1 MNEAALWKVHL
12 QRAAPAVYWIALL
25 LVFFLLRA
33 KSLQTVLGDE
43 AIPIKLSEAMSA
55 RGSLDPNW
63 RFADLLPHLHYDQY
77 NFYLYNIIAH
87 GVITV
92 AEWFDRWPVGTL
104 RRANVLFQLLALAF
118 AIDAMR
124 RVGAGRFAMG
134 VAGALI
140 TFAPGMVQ
148 DAGIARPESLVYL
161 LSALFLWALT
171 LPFAERWRML
181 LAGSAFGAGIAVKLT
196 FASLAVVLPFIVPL
210 RGRPVRD
217 LAATA
222 ASFAVGAAIAI
233 AAAAPYALIHFDVYL
248 NGVAALAAQY
258 TGVHPPHALPV
269 YDAASQVAWTGGYF
283 IQLYGFAVPAA
294 LVAPLL
300 LQGVARRW
308 ALALVAAFL
317 ALFVYFASK
326 TVFFERNFAH
336 VLIPLLLA
344 AALGIA
350 ALKHR
355 SWRIAAALLTVLPMA
370 YWSLQ
375 IVRAIWTPKRRA
387 QFESAHALGAAQPV
401 HFPQIHSGDV
411 PAQCDTIALHDLND
425 PWTRS
430 YREKL
435 RQRGFHEIAHYHSGL
450 GPLVTSTL
458 HTYVASDVRYFRC
471 PPASAAQPPQAAP

>member
-1 MNEAALWKVHL
+1 
-12 QRAAPAVYWIALL
+12 
-25 LVFFLLRA
+25 
-33 KSLQTVLGDE
+33 VLGDE

-124 RVGAGRFAMG
+124 RVGAGRFPWSRGGADHVCAGHGAGCRHRAAGELG
-134 VAGALI
+134 VPALRR
-140 TFAPGMVQ
+140 FP
-148 DAGIARPESLVYL
+148 
-161 LSALFLWALT
+161 WALT

-181 LAGSAFGAGIAVKLT
+181 LAGAAFGAGIAVKLT

-269 YDAASQVAWTGGYF
+269 
-283 IQLYGFAVPAA
+283 
-294 LVAPLL
+294 
-300 LQGVARRW
+300 
-308 ALALVAAFL
+308 
-317 ALFVYFASK
+317 
-326 TVFFERNFAH
+326 
-336 VLIPLLLA
+336 
-344 AALGIA
+344 
-350 ALKHR
+350 
-355 SWRIAAALLTVLPMA
+355 
-370 YWSLQ
+370 
-375 IVRAIWTPKRRA
+375 
-387 QFESAHALGAAQPV
+387 
-401 HFPQIHSGDV
+401 
-411 PAQCDTIALHDLND
+411 
-425 PWTRS
+425 
-430 YREKL
+430 
-435 RQRGFHEIAHYHSGL
+435 
-450 GPLVTSTL
+450 
-458 HTYVASDVRYFRC
+458 
-471 PPASAAQPPQAAP
+471 